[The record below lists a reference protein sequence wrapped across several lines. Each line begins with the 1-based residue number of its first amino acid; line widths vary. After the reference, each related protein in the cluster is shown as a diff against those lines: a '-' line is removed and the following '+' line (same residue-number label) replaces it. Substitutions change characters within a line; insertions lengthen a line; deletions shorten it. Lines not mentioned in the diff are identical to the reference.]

1 MYINPGGKVNYNFKK
16 YFPYN
21 EPREQQTIAINR
33 TLEAFIDN
41 DKRYVILE
49 AGTGV
54 GKSAIGL
61 TVARYLNRNYLVES
75 NEDVG
80 GGSYFLTTQKILQE
94 QYEKDF
100 GNSKGAMRSLYSA
113 SNYKCGYHEKNDCK
127 TSQQMLRTE
136 KKGSTFFKHCM
147 GSCAYKLK
155 KKQFIESPESITNF
169 PYFITESTFSG
180 KIKPRKFLV
189 IDEAHNAESV
199 LSNFVEVS
207 VSQYFCEKLIKC
219 EWPQKITPA
228 NFVKWVKNVY
238 FPSLQIKVSNFETQI
253 EKMGLKSKLTELR
266 SLSMKY
272 EMLAGHAKKLEK
284 FLRDYSSENWV
295 MEVQETEKRGYK
307 KVVYRAIDVS
317 KFANEYLFRMGY
329 KVLLMSATILSPE
342 AFADS
347 LGIPIE
353 ECEIIR
359 IPSPFPVENR
369 PIFQS
374 TIGSM
379 ASSQIQNSLPKLKAA
394 VEAILEEHKGQKGI
408 VHCHTY
414 KIANY
419 LKNNIKSKRLL
430 THNSNNRDVILEKHI
445 KAKND
450 TVLLSP
456 SMTEGV
462 DLKGDLSKFQIIC
475 KIPYPYLGDPIVK
488 KRMHKNKGWYPLQ
501 TAKSIVQSCGRS
513 VRNDKDEAV
522 TYILDSDWHNFF
534 KRNNAI
540 FPQDFKKAIIK

>member
-1 MYINPGGKVNYNFKK
+1 MSFNFKK
-16 YFPYN
+16 YFPYS
-21 EPREQQTIAINR
+21 EPRAQQVDAINR
-33 TLEAFIDN
+33 ALKAFIDD
-41 DKRYVILE
+41 DKRFVIVE

-61 TVARYLNRNYLVES
+61 TVARYLNRNYLVNS
-75 NEDVG
+75 NDNIS

-94 QYEKDF
+94 QYENDF
-100 GNSKGAMRSLYSA
+100 GGTNGPMCSLYSA
-113 SNYKCGYHEKNDCK
+113 SNYRCGYHKKNDCK

-136 KKGSTFFKHCM
+136 KKGSSFFKQCM
-147 GSCAYKLK
+147 TSCAYKNK

-180 KIKPRKFLV
+180 KITPRKVLV

-207 VSQYFCEKLIKC
+207 VSQYFCDKLIKC
-219 EWPQKITPA
+219 EWPSKITPV
-228 NFVKWVKNVY
+228 NFVKWIKNVY
-238 FPSLQIKVSNFETQI
+238 FPTLQIKVSHFESQL

-272 EMLAGHAKKLEK
+272 EMLSGHAKKLEK
-284 FLRDYSSENWV
+284 FLKDYDSENWV

-317 KFANEYLFRMGY
+317 KFAEEYLFRMGY
-329 KVLLMSATILSPE
+329 KVLLMSATILDSE
-342 AFADS
+342 SFSKS
-347 LGIPIE
+347 LGIPPE
-353 ECEIIR
+353 ECEVIKMA
-359 IPSPFPVENR
+359 SPFPVENR

-374 TIGSM
+374 TVGSM
-379 ASSQIQNSLPKLKAA
+379 ASSQIQYSLPKLKAA
-394 VEAILEEHKGQKGI
+394 VEAILEEHQGQKGI

-414 KIANY
+414 KIARY

-430 THNSNNRDVILEKHI
+430 THNSDNRDTILEKHI
-445 KAKND
+445 RSKND

-475 KIPYPYLGDPIVK
+475 KVPYPYLGDPIVK

-513 VRNDKDEAV
+513 VRNEEDEAV

-534 KRNNAI
+534 KRNKAI
-540 FPQDFKKAIIK
+540 FPQDFKNAIIK

>member
-1 MYINPGGKVNYNFKK
+1 MTYKFEK
-16 YFPYN
+16 YFPY
-21 EPREQQTIAINR
+21 EKPRLQQVEAIQKA
-33 TLEAFIDN
+33 LKAFIED
-41 DKRYVILE
+41 DKRFVILE

-61 TVARYLNRNYLVES
+61 TVARYLNRNLSVNDE
-75 NEDVG
+75 EVG
-80 GGSYFLTTQKILQE
+80 GGSYFLTTQRILQE

-100 GNSKGAMRSLYSA
+100 GGHRGDMCSLYSA
-113 SNYKCGYHEKNDCK
+113 SNYKCGYHKKNDCK

-136 KKGSTFFKHCM
+136 KKGSSFFKHCM
-147 GSCAYKLK
+147 TSCAYKDK
-155 KKQFIESPESITNF
+155 KKKFLESPESVTNF

-180 KIKPRKFLV
+180 KITPRKVLIV
-189 IDEAHNAESV
+189 DEAHNAESV

-207 VSQYFCEKLIKC
+207 VSQYFCDKLIKC
-219 EWPQKITPA
+219 DWPEKITPV
-228 NFVKWVKNVY
+228 NFVKWIKGVY
-238 FPSLQIKVSNFETQI
+238 FPALQIKVTHFEQQL
-253 EKMGLKSKLTELR
+253 EKMGLKSRLTELR
-266 SLSMKY
+266 TLSMKY
-272 EMLAGHAKKLEK
+272 EMLSGHAKKLEK
-284 FLRDYSSENWV
+284 FLKDYESDNWV
-295 MEVQETEKRGYK
+295 MEIQETEKRGYK

-317 KFANEYLFRMGY
+317 KFANEYLFRMGH
-329 KVLLMSATILSPE
+329 KVLLMSATILDSNS
-342 AFADS
+342 FARS
-347 LGIPIE
+347 LGISPE
-353 ECEIIR
+353 ECTVIKM
-359 IPSPFPVENR
+359 PSPFPVENR

-379 ASSQIQNSLPKLKAA
+379 SSSQIQYSLPKLKQA

-419 LKNNIKSKRLL
+419 LKKNIKSRRLL
-430 THNSNNRDVILEKHI
+430 IHGSDNRDAILEKHI
-445 KAKND
+445 NAKND

-475 KIPYPYLGDPIVK
+475 KVPYPYLGDPIVK
-488 KRMHKNKGWYPLQ
+488 KRMHKHKGWYPLQ

-513 VRNDKDEAV
+513 VRNESDQAV

-534 KRNNAI
+534 RKNNQI
-540 FPQDFKKAIIK
+540 FPEDFKKAIIK

>member
-1 MYINPGGKVNYNFKK
+1 MTYKFEK
-16 YFPYN
+16 YFPY
-21 EPREQQTIAINR
+21 EKPRLQQVEAIQKAIK
-33 TLEAFIDN
+33 AFIED
-41 DKRYVILE
+41 DKRFVILE

-61 TVARYLNRNYLVES
+61 TVARYLNRNLNVIDE
-75 NEDVG
+75 EVG
-80 GGSYFLTTQKILQE
+80 GGSYFLTTQRILQE

-100 GNSKGAMRSLYSA
+100 GGHRGDMCSLYSA
-113 SNYKCGYHEKNDCK
+113 SNYKCGYHKKNDCK

-136 KKGSTFFKHCM
+136 KKGSSFFKHCM
-147 GSCAYKLK
+147 TSCAYKDK
-155 KKQFIESPESITNF
+155 KKKFLESPESVTNF

-180 KIKPRKFLV
+180 KITPRKVLIV
-189 IDEAHNAESV
+189 DEAHNAESV

-207 VSQYFCEKLIKC
+207 VSQYFCDKLIKC
-219 EWPQKITPA
+219 DWPEKITPV
-228 NFVKWVKNVY
+228 NFVKWIKSVY
-238 FPSLQIKVSNFETQI
+238 FPALQIKVTHFEQQL
-253 EKMGLKSKLTELR
+253 EKMGLKSRLTELR
-266 SLSMKY
+266 TLSMKY
-272 EMLAGHAKKLEK
+272 EMLSGHAKKLEK
-284 FLRDYSSENWV
+284 FLKDYESDNWV
-295 MEVQETEKRGYK
+295 MEIQETEKRGYK

-317 KFANEYLFRMGY
+317 KFANEYLFRMGH
-329 KVLLMSATILSPE
+329 KVLLMSATILDSNS
-342 AFADS
+342 FARS
-347 LGIPIE
+347 LGISPE
-353 ECEIIR
+353 ECTVIKM
-359 IPSPFPVENR
+359 PSPFPVENR

-379 ASSQIQNSLPKLKAA
+379 SSSQIQYSLPKLKQA

-419 LKNNIKSKRLL
+419 LKKNIKSRRLL
-430 THNSNNRDVILEKHI
+430 IHGSDNRDAILEKHI
-445 KAKND
+445 KSKND

-475 KIPYPYLGDPIVK
+475 KVPYPYLGDPIVK
-488 KRMHKNKGWYPLQ
+488 KRMHKHKGWYPLQ

-513 VRNDKDEAV
+513 VRNESDQAV

-534 KRNNAI
+534 RKNNQI
-540 FPQDFKKAIIK
+540 FPEDFKKAIIK